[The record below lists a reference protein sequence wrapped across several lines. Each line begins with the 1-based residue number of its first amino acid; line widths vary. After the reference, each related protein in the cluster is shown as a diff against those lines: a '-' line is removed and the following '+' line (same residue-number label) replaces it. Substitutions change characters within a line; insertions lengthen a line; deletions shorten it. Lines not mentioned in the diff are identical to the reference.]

1 MIICYS
7 HTMDLNELRAH
18 LDRLDT
24 ALVYILAE
32 RMSLIPKVAEYKK
45 KNNIER
51 YQPEREKEIIKTK
64 REIAEKVNLNPDLI
78 ETIYKEIIKDAHRIE
93 KEITGK

>member
-1 MIICYS
+1 
-7 HTMDLNELRAH
+7 MDLRELREH

-45 KNNIER
+45 ANNIER
-51 YQPEREKEIIKTK
+51 YQPEREKEILSLK
-64 REIAEKVNLNPDLI
+64 RELALKVKLNPDLV
-78 ETIYKEIIKDAHRIE
+78 ETLFKEIILDAHRIE
-93 KEITGK
+93 EDIIGK

>member
-1 MIICYS
+1 
-7 HTMDLNELRAH
+7 MDLKEIRAH

-45 KNNIER
+45 ANNIAR
-51 YQPEREKEIIKTK
+51 YQPEREKEIIKLK
-64 REIAEKVNLNPDLI
+64 RELAAKLDLNPDLV
-78 ETIYKEIIKDAHRIE
+78 ETLYKEIIKDAHRIE
-93 KEITGK
+93 EGIMGK

>member
-1 MIICYS
+1 MSLKEIR
-7 HTMDLNELRAH
+7 EH

-45 KNNIER
+45 ANNISR
-51 YQPEREKEIIKTK
+51 YQPEREKEIIKLK
-64 REIAEKVNLNPDLI
+64 RELAEKLDLNPDLV
-78 ETIYKEIIKDAHRIE
+78 ETLYKEIIKDAHRIE
-93 KEITGK
+93 ESIMGK